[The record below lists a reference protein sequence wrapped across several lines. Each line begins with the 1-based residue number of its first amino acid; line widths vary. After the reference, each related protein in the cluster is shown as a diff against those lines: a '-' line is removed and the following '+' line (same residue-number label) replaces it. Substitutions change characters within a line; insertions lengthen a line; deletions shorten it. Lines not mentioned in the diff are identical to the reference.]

1 MHGGLCYSQTPNH
14 PVQFA
19 NLAPARQGLN
29 LLEPRVQPKPHN
41 QPSPHRSEQMSSVS
55 GLGSISMRRCTRYTV
70 VALRKQ
76 CGRAGR
82 GLESGCTAG
91 GWMCKHALAGGRR
104 EALARCRTPRMLP
117 ATPMHDHC
125 KSWPGCKRAYTVHA
139 QCMHSASQRRFSG
152 AQPPCPPYRC
162 EASSSIAVAG
172 CTKWVTSAMCTCR
185 HEAASEE
192 QPCQPGATGKGASPC
207 PTATTSSRGPQQAK
221 RARGW
226 PTAHTQATRGSR
238 PARNCRWAGA
248 TRAARFRLLL
258 TNAAAPRWM
267 CFKRTHPQL
276 EVAVGQAAH
285 VQRIINIFAAGRVH
299 AAHRQVAQV
308 RPAAQGRQGF
318 EQSRLMEG
326 LEGNT
331 ASHQVA
337 HSGPEIRVS
346 G

>member
-1 MHGGLCYSQTPNH
+1 MASNLQLAAQTTPSSHTPARTAPIRCAKRYPGSQTMHGGLRYSQLPSSVCQLGASPLGARSFWTKSATEIS
-14 PVQFA
+14 Q
-19 NLAPARQGLN
+19 PA
-29 LLEPRVQPKPHN
+29 E
-41 QPSPHRSEQMSSVS
+41 PSPQRADVLSERFGQHIDAPLHQVHS
-55 GLGSISMRRCTRYTV
+55 GGSAEAVRQSWAWV
-70 VALRKQ
+70 GEWVQ
-76 CGRAGR
+76 
-82 GLESGCTAG
+82 G
-91 GWMCKHALAGGRR
+91 GWVGALACAPLVAARR

-125 KSWPGCKRAYTVHA
+125 TSWPGCKRAYTVHA

-238 PARNCRWAGA
+238 PA
-248 TRAARFRLLL
+248 L
-258 TNAAAPRWM
+258 P
-267 CFKRTHPQL
+267 
-276 EVAVGQAAH
+276 AVGQAPD
-285 VQRIINIFAAGRVH
+285 VQH
-299 AAHRQVAQV
+299 ASTR
-308 RPAAQGRQGF
+308 F
-318 EQSRLMEG
+318 
-326 LEGNT
+326 
-331 ASHQVA
+331 
-337 HSGPEIRVS
+337 
-346 G
+346 